1 MPSRVYYMRVNHG
14 RADVFVVQ
22 ALLGLA
28 DVVAHLRMQSA
39 LFDTVMGSQFLAL
52 WLYPARFNNS

>member
-28 DVVAHLRMQSA
+28 DIVAHLRMQSA
-39 LFDTVMGSQFLAL
+39 LFDTVMDSQFLA
-52 WLYPARFNNS
+52 FS